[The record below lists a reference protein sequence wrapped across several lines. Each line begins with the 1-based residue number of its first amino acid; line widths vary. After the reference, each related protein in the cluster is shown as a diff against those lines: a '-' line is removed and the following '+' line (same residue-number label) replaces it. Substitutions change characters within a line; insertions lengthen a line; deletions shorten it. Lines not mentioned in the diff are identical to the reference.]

1 MRFSSVRA
9 RLLVALSLLV
19 LLLPGTASA
28 GLKYDLRVT
37 GGGTNAIVTANGQVI
52 SIDLFAVVTGASG
65 NAAIEGFQNG
75 FGAVTSSMGGN
86 IQGNLSATL
95 VNPFNANGSTPG
107 KVQDLDGDGDKDLG
121 SMSNS
126 YTTDLLFARAGSMQ
140 TPATGGTPIT
150 DGVEFK
156 LATLSF
162 TVTSVA
168 SFSDFTPITV
178 AFRVPSFS
186 QPLEIAA
193 LWTVDGVA
201 QNANGVGGGT
211 APTVGTSVTIAVPEP
226 TSVALFSLAALALGA
241 RRRRPRVA

>member
-1 MRFSSVRA
+1 MKFSFARA
-9 RLLVALSLLV
+9 GLLAALSLLV

-37 GGGTNAIVTANGQVI
+37 GGGTSAIVTANGQVI

-65 NAAIEGFQNG
+65 NAAVEGFQNG
-75 FGAVTSSMGGN
+75 FGAISSSTGGN
-86 IQGNLSATL
+86 IKGNLSATL
-95 VNPFNANGSTPG
+95 VNPFNASGATPG
-107 KVQDLDGDGDKDLG
+107 KVQDLDADGDKDVG

-140 TPATGGTPIT
+140 TTGGTPIT
-150 DGVEFK
+150 DGIEFK

-168 SFSDFTPITV
+168 SFGDFTPITL
-178 AFRVPSFS
+178 AFRVPAFS
-186 QPLEIAA
+186 QPLEISA

-201 QNANGVGGGT
+201 QNSDGLGGGT
-211 APTVGTSVTIAVPEP
+211 VPTVGTSVMIAVPEP
-226 TSVALFSLAALALGA
+226 TSVALLSLAALALA
-241 RRRRPRVA
+241 ARRRPRVA

>member
-1 MRFSSVRA
+1 MKFSFYRGG
-9 RLLVALSLLV
+9 LLAALSVLV

-37 GGGTNAIVTANGQVI
+37 GGGNTASVTANGQVV
-52 SIDLFAVVTGASG
+52 SIDLFAVVTGAAG

-75 FGAVTSSMGGN
+75 FGAVTSSTGGN
-86 IQGNLSATL
+86 IKGNLSATL
-95 VNPFNANGSTPG
+95 ANAFSASGATSG

-140 TPATGGTPIT
+140 TQATGGTAIT

-156 LATLSF
+156 LATFSF
-162 TVTSVA
+162 TVTSIT
-168 SFSDFTPITV
+168 SFSDFTPITL

-193 LWTVDGVA
+193 LWTVDNTA
-201 QNANGVGGGT
+201 QNSNGVGGGT
-211 APTVGTSVTIAVPEP
+211 APTIGSSVLIAAPEP
-226 TSVALFSLAALALGA
+226 TSVALLSLATLALAA
-241 RRRRPRVA
+241 RRRRRVA